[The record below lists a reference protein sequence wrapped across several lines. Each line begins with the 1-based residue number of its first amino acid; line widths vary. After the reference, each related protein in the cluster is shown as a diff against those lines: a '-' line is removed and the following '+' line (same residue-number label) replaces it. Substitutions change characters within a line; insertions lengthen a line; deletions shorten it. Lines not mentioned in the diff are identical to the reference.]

1 MNHEQLIDEARI
13 AVKQFRR
20 LNYCTCVLW
29 FSVGK
34 VRALSAKYAP
44 KRYPQSLF
52 ISVDEQNKGLPISQW
67 EQIGKSLLTQLNK
80 EKSCPKHPKP

>member
-1 MNHEQLIDEARI
+1 MNLEKLIDEAKI
-13 AVKQFRR
+13 AIILFRR

-34 VRALSAKYAP
+34 VRALSTKYAP

-52 ISVDEQNKGLPISQW
+52 ISVDEQNKGLSDSQW
-67 EQIGKSLLTQLNK
+67 NQIGKTLLTQLNK
-80 EKSCPKHPKP
+80 EKSCQQPPKP